1 MNQNIPQ
8 YELSQEQE
16 FVINKCLSGE
26 NLFITSSAGCGKSLL
41 IKILK
46 NIYLPTNLEKNKS
59 VENLKNILKKYDN
72 VEFKKLQVCAMTGV
86 ASILL
91 ECNAK
96 TIHSW
101 SGIGISNGTKEEIL
115 KKVKKSSYYKKNWC
129 DIEILIIDEV
139 SMMSQHMFE
148 VLDYIGQNIRRNNK
162 PFGGIQII
170 MFGDCFQLP
179 PVCKDPHDKPKK
191 NFCFESPLW
200 FDTFPIE
207 NNIELVKIF
216 RQTDERFKEILNQI
230 REGKIR
236 RNVNEFLINYVGR
249 ERNLD
254 IIQPTKLFPKRSQV
268 DYINSF
274 EMNKLDND
282 IYEYEIKYVN
292 DLPMNER
299 QMQLRKQFTNEDI
312 ANELNYLQS
321 NIPCEKL
328 IELKLGAQVMC
339 LVNINVSDER
349 PICNGSQGVII
360 GFTNEEDEDV
370 KCLPIIRFS
379 KGFNHVMGYYTWESE
394 NIPGIGV
401 KQIPLTLAWALTIHK
416 SQGATMDAIEVD
428 AGTGIFECGQTYVAL
443 SRVRTLEGLYLSAFD
458 INRIKVN
465 GKVIKF
471 YEKIRK
477 ERIRKEE
484 EQKKQQEQNNIN
496 NVLIEQQKQQ
506 EREQQEREQKEI
518 EEQNSLNNKLI
529 EEELKSQEKNENNII
544 NFNFGENLEYKEQN
558 NIFEN
563 YEYKEQ
569 EKEQNVNL
577 KSTKNM
583 KRITINNF

>member
-16 FVINKCLSGE
+16 FVINKCISGE
-26 NLFITSSAGCGKSLL
+26 NLFVTSSAGCGKSLL

-46 NIYLPTNLEKNKS
+46 NIYLPTNLERNDS
-59 VENLKNILKKYDN
+59 VKNLKNILKKYNN

-115 KKVKKSSYYKKNWC
+115 KKVKKSSYYRKNWC
-129 DIEILIIDEV
+129 DIEILIVDEV

-148 VLDYIGQNIRRNNK
+148 VLDYIAQHIRKNSR

-179 PVCKDPHDKPKK
+179 PVCKDPNDKLKK

-207 NNIELVKIF
+207 NNIELIKIF

-230 REGKIR
+230 REGKIK

-254 IIQPTKLFPKRSQV
+254 VIQPTKLFPKRSQV

-274 EMNKLDND
+274 EMNKLQCD
-282 IYEYEIKYVN
+282 IYEYEIQYVN

-299 QMQLRKQFTNEDI
+299 QMQLRKQFTEEEI
-312 ANELNYLQS
+312 KNELNYLQS
-321 NIPCEKL
+321 NLPCEKL

-339 LVNINVSDER
+339 VVNINVSDEK

-360 GFTNEEDEDV
+360 GFTNENENEDEDV

-379 KGFNHVMGYYTWESE
+379 KGFTYIMGYYTWESE

-458 INRIKVN
+458 VNRIKVN

-471 YEKIRK
+471 YEKIRR
-477 ERIRKEE
+477 ERMRKEE
-484 EQKKQQEQNNIN
+484 EQKKEQEQNDIN
-496 NVLIEQQKQQ
+496 NKLIEQ
-506 EREQQEREQKEI
+506 EQKEI
-518 EEQNSLNNKLI
+518 EEQNLLNNNLI
-529 EEELKSQEKNENNII
+529 REEYFNSEEKTNNDEKFNENY
-544 NFNFGENLEYKEQN
+544 EYKQQNN

-563 YEYKEQ
+563 YEYKE
-569 EKEQNVNL
+569 EKREEQKEDS
-577 KSTKNM
+577 KSKKNI
-583 KRITINNF
+583 KSVKINIR